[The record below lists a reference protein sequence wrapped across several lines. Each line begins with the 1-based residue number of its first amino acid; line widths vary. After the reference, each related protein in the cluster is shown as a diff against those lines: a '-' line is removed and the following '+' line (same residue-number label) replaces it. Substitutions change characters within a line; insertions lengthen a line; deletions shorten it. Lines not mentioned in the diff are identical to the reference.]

1 MFGVGQVMGVE
12 GSGGDARITVY
23 FPRGGKKKLIAKYAN
38 LKRF

>member
-1 MFGVGQVMGVE
+1 MMVE

-38 LKRF
+38 LEIIMD